1 MATRSQSPAS
11 SANEARR
18 EGAAQRPASPSPG
31 RPQSR
36 LPFRLAVEHFWL
48 VATPLFLLAFLLVV
62 HLANPL
68 SDRLAMLPAPRLLQA
83 LAAALLAG
91 LVLLGPYLLFRQEFD
106 RAREEVSLLRDAR
119 LGLKDA
125 RRRLRRHG
133 RRLGPGP
140 RQQVE
145 AAIAQMEGALQQGR
159 DLEAPLKELESRL
172 EEHLAF
178 ARKGPAREY
187 TESIGVAVFIALVLR
202 AFVVEAFKIPS
213 GSMIPTLQVGDHIFV
228 NKFIYGVRIPWT
240 NVKIGDTIRTPRRG
254 EVVVFVYPREPD
266 KDFIKR
272 IVAVA
277 GDVVDMRGNQIFV
290 NGEPLPRQ
298 PVPGPC
304 EYEDYDEALGEW
316 RRGQCE
322 AYVEQNGGIRYITI
336 TDASSLGRGTGIIS
350 FPYTVPP
357 RSVFVMG
364 DNRDNSHDSRF
375 WGPVPYDLIKGKA
388 WIIWWSAGKG
398 ASVRLSRM
406 FDVIHP

>member
-1 MATRSQSPAS
+1 MSPLS
-11 SANEARR
+11 GRR
-18 EGAAQRPASPSPG
+18 R
-31 RPQSR
+31 SR
-36 LPFRLAVEHFWL
+36 LPFRLLVEHFWL
-48 VATPLFLLAFLLVV
+48 VATPLFVLAFLLVV

-68 SDRLAMLPAPRLLQA
+68 SDQLALLPAPRLLQA

-91 LVLLGPYLLFRQEFD
+91 LVMLGPYLLFRQEFD

-133 RRLGPGP
+133 HRLAPGA
-140 RQQVE
+140 RQEVE
-145 AAIAQMEGALQQGR
+145 AATAQLEAALRQGQ
-159 DLEAPLKELESRL
+159 DLEGPLRELEGRL
-172 EEHLAF
+172 EEHLSF
-178 ARKGPAREY
+178 ARKGAAREY
-187 TESIGVAVFIALVLR
+187 AESIGVAVFIALVLR

-240 NVKIGDTIRTPRRG
+240 NVKIGDTFRTPRRG
-254 EVVVFVYPREPD
+254 EVIVFVYPREPD

-272 IVAVA
+272 IIAVA
-277 GDVVDMRGNQIFV
+277 GDVVDMRGDQIFV
-290 NGEPLPRQ
+290 NGQPLPRK
-298 PVPGPC
+298 PLPGPC

-322 AYVEQNGGIRYITI
+322 AYLEENGGIRYVTI
-336 TDASSLGRGTGIIS
+336 TDASSLGRGTGIIH